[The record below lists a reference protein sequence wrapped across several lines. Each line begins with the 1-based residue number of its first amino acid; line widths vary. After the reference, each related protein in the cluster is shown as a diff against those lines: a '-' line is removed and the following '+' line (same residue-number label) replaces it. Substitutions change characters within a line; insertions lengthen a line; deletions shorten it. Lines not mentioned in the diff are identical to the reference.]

1 MSKLSFTA
9 HPRSVGESYGEH
21 LRMAL
26 GFAATMFVASLAC
39 AVHALLPFAFERTGS
54 NAIAA
59 LHRRMITHRVGGQPP
74 LPVERS
80 AGWLSGQNLP

>member
-9 HPRSVGESYGEH
+9 HPHSVGETYGQH
-21 LRMAL
+21 LRMAM
-26 GFAATMFVASLAC
+26 GFAGAMFVASLAC

-54 NAIAA
+54 NAITN
-59 LHRRMITHRVGGQPP
+59 LHRRMVTHRVGGHSP

-80 AGWLSGQNLP
+80 AGWVSSQNLP